1 MKTPVLVL
9 FLLIASLARAA
20 APVDLGSGQ
29 AYVRVHGTADL
40 RDLPPGA
47 LVLDLRY
54 PAGGEDAAR
63 ELRAWLAAR
72 PRTAEL
78 FVLVSPMTPPPVATV
93 VAQSGAVTLGAPG
106 SLPAPGVVV
115 QTEPA
120 SDRRAYEAADAGTPI
135 ATLISGKVVKER
147 YDEASLVADFN
158 RGDHDAEPP
167 AGPDPTAAKAD
178 KARETPLVDRVLQRA
193 AGLHR
198 ALQALRP

>member
-1 MKTPVLVL
+1 MKKSIVPI

-29 AYVRVHGTADL
+29 AYVRVQAVADL
-40 RDLPPGA
+40 QNLPSGA

-54 PAGGEDAAR
+54 PALGDDAAQG
-63 ELRAWLAAR
+63 LRGWLAAR

-78 FVLVSPMTPPPVATV
+78 FVLVSPLTPPPVATV
-93 VAQSGAVTLGAPG
+93 VAQSGVVTLGAPG
-106 SLPAPGVVV
+106 SLPAPKVLV

-120 SDRRAYEAADAGTPI
+120 TDRRAYDAAKTGTPI
-135 ATLISGKVVKER
+135 AKLISGKVVKER

-158 RGDHDAEPP
+158 KGDHDAEPP
-167 AGPDPTAAKAD
+167 AGPDPTAEKDQKAK
-178 KARETPLVDRVLQRA
+178 EPPLVDRVLQRA
-193 AGLHR
+193 ADLHR

>member
-1 MKTPVLVL
+1 MKKLLLPI

-29 AYVRVHGTADL
+29 AYVRVQALADL
-40 RDLPPGA
+40 GNLPSGA

-54 PAGGEDAAR
+54 PTVGEDAAG

-72 PRTAEL
+72 PRSAEL
-78 FVLVSPMTPPPVATV
+78 FVLVSPMTPPPVAAV
-93 VAQSGAVTLGAPG
+93 VAQSGVVTLGAPG
-106 SLPAPGVVV
+106 SLPAPKVLV

-120 SDRRAYEAADAGTPI
+120 IDRRAYDAADAGTPI
-135 ATLISGKVVKER
+135 AKLISGKVAKER

-158 RGDHDAEPP
+158 NGDRDAEPP
-167 AGPDPTAAKAD
+167 AGPDPTAEKDERAK
-178 KARETPLVDRVLQRA
+178 EPPLVDRVLQRA
-193 AGLHR
+193 ADLHR